1 MSPLAGQ
8 AAPPPGG
15 ERAGLFGSARR
26 LLARLLALAQTR
38 LELLTTELSLEVQR
52 AVSLL
57 LWTFVALFFGG
68 LAVLM
73 LTLTLVIAFW
83 EQHRLLVAGLATLLF
98 VGVTVTALGVLRH
111 KLRTRGRLLGAS
123 LDELRSDV
131 AALDP
136 DSRAGAADASDRRR

>member
-136 DSRAGAADASDRRR
+136 DSRAGAADALDRRR

>member
-1 MSPLAGQ
+1 LSPLAGQ

>member
-1 MSPLAGQ
+1 LIPEREPDSRA
-8 AAPPPGG
+8 PGG
-15 ERAGLFGSARR
+15 LFDSARR

-38 LELLTTELSLEVQR
+38 LELLITELSIEVQR

-57 LWTFVALFFGG
+57 LWAFMALFFGG

-83 EQHRLLVAGLATLLF
+83 EEHRLLVAALATAAF
-98 VGVTVTALGVLRH
+98 GIVTTVAVLVMRH
-111 KLRTRGRLLGAS
+111 KLRSRGRLLGAS
-123 LDELRSDV
+123 LDELRRDV

-136 DSRAGAADASDRRR
+136 DERRP

>member
-1 MSPLAGQ
+1 LSPLAGS
-8 AAPPPGG
+8 AASPPGDQ
-15 ERAGLFGSARR
+15 RAGLFDSARR
-26 LLARLLALAQTR
+26 LLARLLALAHTR

-52 AVSLL
+52 AVALL
-57 LWTFVALFFGG
+57 IWAFVALFFAG

-83 EQHRLLVAGLATLLF
+83 EQHRLLAAGLATLLF
-98 VGVTVTALGVLRH
+98 VGVTAVAVGVLRH

-123 LDELRSDV
+123 LEELRSDV

-136 DSRAGAADASDRRR
+136 EQGQRP

>member
-1 MSPLAGQ
+1 MSPLAGP

-15 ERAGLFGSARR
+15 ERGGLFDSARR

-52 AVSLL
+52 AVALL
-57 LWTFVALFFGG
+57 IWAFVALFFAG

-98 VGVTVTALGVLRH
+98 VGITAVAIGVLRH
-111 KLRTRGRLLGAS
+111 KLRSRGRLLGAS
-123 LDELRSDV
+123 LDELRRDV

-136 DSRAGAADASDRRR
+136 DAEQRR

>member
-1 MSPLAGQ
+1 MSPLAGP

-15 ERAGLFGSARR
+15 ERVGLFDSARR

-38 LELLTTELSLEVQR
+38 IELLTTELSLELQR
-52 AVSLL
+52 AATLL
-57 LWTFVALFFGG
+57 VWAFVALFFGG

-83 EQHRLLVAGLATLLF
+83 DDHRLLAAGLATGLF
-98 VGVTVTALGVLRH
+98 ITVTAVAIGVLRH
-111 KLRTRGRLLGAS
+111 KVRSRGRLLAAS
-123 LDELRSDV
+123 LDELSRDV

-136 DSRAGAADASDRRR
+136 DKERGR